1 MTVHENDGALVR
13 QTLSIVQ
20 AGALLGIGRNQAYEA
35 AKRGELP
42 TIKIGKRLLVPR
54 VQLERLLS
62 GEAA

>member
-1 MTVHENDGALVR
+1 MTLHENDGSLVR

-20 AGALLGIGRNQAYEA
+20 AGAMLGIGRNQAYEA